1 MAVIA
6 IDGIARIIDLD
17 TSSDDDIQRIY
28 SEFANQ
34 HALNNSWEPA
44 FATVAQLPD
53 IPVTATLIN
62 NWKIRCQSNGA
73 AYTKVIGGGVLK
85 AETGNPFENNGG
97 VEPRIIY
104 NQPTLAVGYSTGG
117 AADISAELNTINEG
131 VQKASRLIPHTD
143 DL

>member
-1 MAVIA
+1 M
-6 IDGIARIIDLD
+6 
-17 TSSDDDIQRIY
+17 
-28 SEFANQ
+28 
-34 HALNNSWEPA
+34 
-44 FATVAQLPD
+44 
-53 IPVTATLIN
+53 
-62 NWKIRCQSNGA
+62 
-73 AYTKVIGGGVLK
+73 IGGGVLK